1 MLDELR
7 ATARAMPERP
17 GVYIFRDDAGVVLY
31 VGKARNLRNRT
42 RSYFQSAKG
51 LAEKTLRLVQA
62 AQSLEYLVTRSEV
75 EALVLEQNLIKEHRP
90 KYNVLLKDDKRY
102 PYLKLTNEPFPRLVV
117 VRRIAQDGARYFG
130 PFPSGGRVQETLR
143 VMRRVFPLRTCS
155 DQKFRTV
162 TRPCLMYHIKRCT
175 APCVG
180 YVSEEDY
187 RETVQEADDFLS
199 GHPEKVVSRLRERMD
214 EAADKLRFEEAAELR
229 DRVRAIEYV
238 TTPVQG
244 VEAVHAQTRDVLAI
258 AREGDRAVGQ
268 MFRVREGRLVG
279 GERYLLRAAPDDSP
293 GEIAAAVLSLHY
305 TEHRPPREVL
315 VPELP
320 DEPEVLE
327 SWLSER
333 RGAQVE
339 VRVPQRGAGRME
351 LSLAEENA
359 RTSLHDEMERE
370 GQDRPRRMMEALQE
384 ALTLAE
390 LPRRVEG
397 FDISNT
403 QGTESVA
410 SMVVFT
416 DGVPDYGE
424 YRRFRIKG
432 VQGPND
438 FASLGEAVG
447 RRFSRG
453 LREQREGGGKFS
465 KFPDLLMIDGGRGQ
479 LSSVLSVLQELGLQ
493 DQPTCSLAKQQEEI
507 YLPDEPEPLQ
517 LGDGHPGRVL
527 LQQVRDEAH
536 RFALGLHR
544 QRRSRAQVASRLD
557 DVQGIGPKRR
567 RLLLERFGSLRG
579 VQAAT
584 AEEIAV
590 LPGFTLT
597 LARRLKDEI
606 G

>member
-7 ATARAMPERP
+7 ALARAMPERP
-17 GVYIFRDDAGVVLY
+17 GVYIFRDAEGTVLY

-42 RSYFQSAKG
+42 RSYFQSPKG
-51 LAEKTLRLVQA
+51 LAEKTLKLVQA
-62 AQSLEYLVTRSEV
+62 AARLDYLVTRSEV

-90 KYNVLLKDDKRY
+90 KYNILLKDDKRY

-117 VRRIAQDGARYFG
+117 VRRISSDGARYFG
-130 PFPSGGRVQETLR
+130 PFPSGGQLQETLR

-180 YVSEEDY
+180 HVSQEEY
-187 RETVQEADDFLS
+187 RETVEEAADFLS
-199 GHPEKVVSRLRERMD
+199 GHPEVVLKRLRQHMD
-214 EAADKLRFEEAAELR
+214 EAADAMRFEEAAEYR
-229 DRVRAIEYV
+229 DRLRAIEYV
-238 TTPVQG
+238 TSPVQG
-244 VEAVHAQTRDVLAI
+244 VEAAHAQTRDVLAL
-258 AREGDRAVGQ
+258 AREGERAVSQ
-268 MFRVREGRLVG
+268 VFRVREGKLLG
-279 GERYLLRAAPDDSP
+279 GERYALRTGAEDTP

-305 TEHRPPREVL
+305 AQHRPPREIL

-320 DEPEVLE
+320 DEPEVLGT
-327 SWLSER
+327 WLTER
-333 RGAQVE
+333 RGSTVRI
-339 VRVPQRGAGRME
+339 RVPQRGAGREE

-359 RTSLHDEMERE
+359 RISLLDEIERE
-370 GQDRPRRMMEALQE
+370 GQDRPRRMMETLQE
-384 ALTLAE
+384 ALGLAA
-390 LPRRVEG
+390 LPRRIEG

-416 DGVPDYGE
+416 DGQPDYSE

-438 FASLGEAVG
+438 FASLAEAVG
-447 RRFSRG
+447 RRFTRG
-453 LREQREGGGKFS
+453 LREQREGGGKFAR
-465 KFPDLLMIDGGRGQ
+465 FPDLLMIDGGRGQ
-479 LSSVLSVLQELGLQ
+479 LSSVLSVLHELGLQ
-493 DQPTCSLAKQQEEI
+493 DQPICALAKQQEEI
-507 YLPDEPEPLQ
+507 YLPDDPDPLQ
-517 LGDGHPGRVL
+517 LGEGNPGRTL

-544 QRRSRAQVASRLD
+544 SRRSRAQTASRLD

-579 VQAAT
+579 VQSAT
-584 AEEIAV
+584 VEEIAA
-590 LPGFTLT
+590 LPGFTLS
-597 LARRLKDEI
+597 LARRLKEEI

>member
-7 ATARAMPERP
+7 ASARSMPERP
-17 GVYIFRDDAGVVLY
+17 GVYIFRDGAGQVLY
-31 VGKARNLRNRT
+31 VGKARNLRNRA

-51 LAEKTLRLVQA
+51 LAQKTLRLVQA
-62 AQSLEYLVTRSEV
+62 AKALDYIVTRGEV

-102 PYLKLTNEPFPRLVV
+102 PYLKLTNEEFPRLVV

-130 PFPSGGRVQETLR
+130 PFPSGGHMQETLR

-180 YVSEEDY
+180 FVSAENY
-187 RETVQEADDFLS
+187 RETVREAEDFLS
-199 GHPEKVVSRLRERMD
+199 GHPEAVLERLRRRMED
-214 EAADKLRFEEAAELR
+214 AAQAMRFEEAAEFR
-229 DRVRAIEYV
+229 DRIRAIEYI
-238 TTPVQG
+238 TSPVQG
-244 VEAVHAQTRDVLAI
+244 VDAAHMQTRDVLAI
-258 AREGDRAVGQ
+258 AQEGERAVGQ
-268 MFRVREGRLVG
+268 IFRVREGRLLG
-279 GERYLLRAAPDDSP
+279 GERYVLRAGADAGP
-293 GEIAAAVLSLHY
+293 GEMAAAVLSLHY
-305 TEHRPPREVL
+305 AQMRPPREVL

-327 SWLSER
+327 IWLSER
-333 RGAQVE
+333 RGSSVRL
-339 VRVPQRGAGRME
+339 RVPRRGPGRQE
-351 LSLAEENA
+351 LALAQENA
-359 RTSLHDEMERE
+359 LASLRDELERE
-370 GQDRPRRMMEALQE
+370 GTDRPRRMMESLQE
-384 ALTLAE
+384 ALGLE
-390 LPRRVEG
+390 GLPRRIEG

-416 DGVPDYGE
+416 DGLPDYAE
-424 YRRFRIKG
+424 YRRFRIRE
-432 VQGPND
+432 VEGPND
-438 FASLGEAVG
+438 FASLAEAVG
-447 RRFSRG
+447 RRFRRG
-453 LREQREGGGKFS
+453 LREQREAGGKFA

-479 LSSVLSVLQELGLQ
+479 LSAVLSILQELGLQ
-493 DQPTCSLAKQQEEI
+493 DQPTCALAKQEEEI
-507 YLPDEPEPLQ
+507 YLPDEAQPLQ
-517 LGDGHPGRVL
+517 LGEGNPGRVL

-544 QRRSRAQVASRLD
+544 SRRSRAQVASRLD
-557 DVQGIGPKRR
+557 DVEGIGPKRR

-584 AEEIAV
+584 VEEIAA

-597 LARRLKDEI
+597 LARRLKGEI